1 MFFYLARHG
10 DALSAVENPSRPLSR
25 AGRTGV
31 ERLAQEARKRAVKI
45 AVIYHSGILRAAE
58 TAAILAESL
67 NPPFGVKKLSG
78 LLPEDDPALA
88 KAELESSRDSI
99 MLVGHLP
106 YMNRLAGLLIAGD
119 PNRVVAEFA
128 PATMLCCEID
138 GGHWKIV
145 WKLAEASR

>member
-10 DALSAVENPSRPLSR
+10 DALSSVENPSRPLSR
-25 AGRTGV
+25 VGRTGV

-58 TAAILAESL
+58 TAAILAECL

-88 KAELESSRDSI
+88 KAEL
-99 MLVGHLP
+99 
-106 YMNRLAGLLIAGD
+106 
-119 PNRVVAEFA
+119 
-128 PATMLCCEID
+128 
-138 GGHWKIV
+138 
-145 WKLAEASR
+145 